1 MRTSADMPRRP
12 RRSANRR
19 RVLFIGGAAAI
30 IVVFGLSSS
39 IAGFYTDYLWYS
51 DLGVSTV
58 FTTVLGAKS
67 SLVAIFTALAFLL
80 VYANLQIAAR
90 LAPKGPRLGPDDEVV
105 ERFREAAGVHIAK
118 LRVAVAVLLALLLG
132 SGVKGRWQDY
142 LLWRNR
148 VSFHTADPQFHKDV
162 GFYIFDLPFRSFV
175 VSWFIAA
182 LIATAIFTTVAH
194 YLNGG
199 IRLQSAQHR
208 GAAPAVKA
216 HLSVLLVGVA
226 LGKAYGYYLERF
238 ELVFSNRG
246 FGRGAFYTDVNAKLP
261 ALGLL
266 TLISL
271 AAGVLLLVNIQRRGF
286 ALPAV
291 ALGMWLFVSILVGGV
306 YPALIQ
312 QFKVK
317 PAESRLEATYIQRN
331 IDATRKAFGL
341 DKVELKNFDYTDA
354 PGAVNPA
361 VLQREAQTIRNI
373 RLWDPD
379 HNISQQTFERLQS
392 LKDYYQV
399 LDVDIAR
406 YPIDGEPTQVV
417 SAVRELQ
424 PEKLPQDN
432 WVNRHLQYT
441 HGYGAVIAPAN
452 SATKE
457 GFPAFTLKDLPPNP
471 PLAEPRIY
479 VGEQNSAG
487 DYAIV
492 NTKQTEI
499 DFQKADGSNETSSYQ
514 GRRGVGL
521 SSTARRLA
529 FALRFREI
537 NVMISSFVTPES
549 KVLYVRSVKERVEKV
564 APFLTLDHDPYAVV
578 LDGKIKWIVDG
589 YTTSDRYPYAQSIGG
604 VPGGLAGVSYVRNSV
619 KIVVDAYDGS
629 VDLYVIDPA
638 DPMVQAY
645 KKAFPGLF
653 KEKAQMPA
661 GLEAQ
666 FRYPEDLFTLQADLY
681 GRYHITDASQFF
693 SATDRWN
700 ISPDPGVTAVS
711 RAATTPAAPTG
722 GATSNTVPTRRLSSG
737 ASNRIPAAYQLQKLP
752 GDAKES
758 FSILLPYVPFSKDNG
773 RQQLTAF
780 LSAHSDPGAYGRLVL
795 YRMTGQQINGPA
807 LIDSIIKSDTAISQE
822 VSLLNQQGSEV
833 LFGNV
838 LLVPIDSSI
847 IYIRPLYTQATEN
860 KLPKLVRVIAV
871 YGNRAE
877 MRNTLKDALTALFG
891 DAPATLEQGPDGGP
905 TTTPG
910 TTTSS
915 PGLGSD
921 VAALLAKAD
930 AAFTEAQA
938 ALTKG
943 DLATYQ
949 KKVDEARD
957 AVRQAKAAQ
966 AGGPT
971 TTAPA
976 TTPTTAASG

>member
-12 RRSANRR
+12 RRSVNRR

-30 IVVFGLSSS
+30 VLVFGLSSS
-39 IAGFYTDYLWYS
+39 IAGFYTDYLWYD

-67 SLVAIFTALAFLL
+67 ALVAIFCTLAFVL
-80 VYANLQIAAR
+80 VYANLLIAAR
-90 LAPKGPRLGPDDEVV
+90 LAPTGPRPGPDDEVV
-105 ERFREAAGVHIAK
+105 ERFREAVGTHMGKVRIAI
-118 LRVAVAVLLALLLG
+118 AVLLALLLG
-132 SGVKGRWQDY
+132 SGVRGRWQDY

-148 VSFHTADPQFHKDV
+148 VPFGTVDPQFKKDV
-162 GFYIFDLPFRSFV
+162 GFYVFDLPFRSFV

-182 LIATAIFTTVAH
+182 LIVTAIFTTAAH

-199 IRLQSAQHR
+199 IRLQSSQHR

-226 LGKAYGYYLERF
+226 VGKAYGYWLERY

-246 FGRGAFYTDVNAKLP
+246 FGRGAFYTDVHAKLP

-266 TLISL
+266 TLISVF
-271 AAGVLLLVNIQRRGF
+271 AGVLLLVNIQRRGF

-291 ALGMWLFVSILVGGV
+291 ALGMWLFVSILVGGI

-317 PAESRLEATYIQRN
+317 PAESRLEAKYIQRN
-331 IDATRKAFGL
+331 IDSTRKAFGL

-354 PGAVNPA
+354 PGAVTPA

-379 HNISQQTFERLQS
+379 RNISQQTFERLQS

-424 PEKLPQDN
+424 PDKLPQDN

-441 HGYGAVIAPAN
+441 HGYGAIVAPAN

-457 GFPAFTLKDLPPNP
+457 GFPAFSLKDLPPSP
-471 PLAEPRIY
+471 ALDEPRVY
-479 VGEQNSAG
+479 VGEQNSTG

-492 NTKQTEI
+492 NTKQPEI
-499 DFQKADGSNETSSYQ
+499 DFQKADGSNETSSYK
-514 GRRGVGL
+514 GARGIRL
-521 SSTARRLA
+521 SSTMRRAA

-537 NVMISSFVTPES
+537 NVLISSFVTTDS
-549 KVLYVRSVKERVEKV
+549 KVLYVRSVKERVAKV
-564 APFLTLDHDPYAVV
+564 APFLTLDNDPYAVV
-578 LDGKIKWIVDG
+578 LNGNGRIKWVVDG
-589 YTTSDRYPYAQSIGG
+589 YTTSDRYPYAASVGG
-604 VPGGLAGVSYVRNSV
+604 VPGGLEGVSYVRNSV
-619 KIVVDAYDGS
+619 KVVVDAYDGS
-629 VDLYVIDPA
+629 VDLYVIDPT
-638 DPMVQAY
+638 DPLVRSY
-645 KKAFPGLF
+645 RKAFPGLF
-653 KEKAQMPA
+653 KDRAQMPA
-661 GLEAQ
+661 GIDVH

-681 GRYHITDASQFF
+681 GRYHITDANQFF

-711 RAATTPAAPTG
+711 RATAAVPAVGAPS
-722 GATSNTVPTRRLSSG
+722 ATVPTRRLSSG
-737 ASNRIPAAYQLQKLP
+737 ASNRIPAAYQLQRLP
-752 GDAKES
+752 GDPKES

-780 LSAHSDPGAYGRLVL
+780 LSARSDPADYGRLVL

-807 LIDSIIKSDTAISQE
+807 LIDSIIKSDTTISQE

-838 LLVPIDSSI
+838 LLVPIDNSI

-877 MRNTLKDALTALFG
+877 MRTTLKEALTALFG
-891 DAPATLEQGPDGGP
+891 DAPATLEAGPDGSQPPVVPGTNAP
-905 TTTPG
+905 TTPVAG
-910 TTTSS
+910 
-915 PGLGSD
+915 D
-921 VAALLAKAD
+921 VAALLSQAD
-930 AAFTEAQA
+930 AAFTDAQN
-938 ALTKG
+938 ALKAG

-949 KKVDEARD
+949 KKVDEA
-957 AVRQAKAAQ
+957 AALVRRAATG
-966 AGGPT
+966 AG
-971 TTAPA
+971 TAPA
-976 TTPTTAASG
+976 TTTTTRASG